1 MSFWILIS
9 TTAAWSFWSMVSR
22 PTRPTSIPNIF
33 TELPTLRPLTVVNR
47 AKREYALSP
56 NKETWPSFTAIYPIQ
71 SSPKTRKMP
80 TVVSTAYL
88 FICVPP
94 HVAPKAGNFF
104 LLMFCRIDNGIDFP
118 NRLPLGNSGQ
128 DGKFDALLRS
138 RLFATSSPNASNSLP
153 LEIIDNILQHAF
165 HLSRI
170 RIGEHRNKFIGVAA
184 GGKAP
189 YGTKVFI
196 DIYAH
201 APSCL

>member
-9 TTAAWSFWSMVSR
+9 TTASWSFWSMVSR

-33 TELPTLRPLTVVNR
+33 T
-47 AKREYALSP
+47 
-56 NKETWPSFTAIYPIQ
+56 IQ

-80 TVVSTAYL
+80 AVVSTAFL
-88 FICVPP
+88 FICLPP

-104 LLMFCRIDNGIDFP
+104 LLMFCRIDDGIYFP
-118 NRLPLGNSGQ
+118 KRLPLGNSGQ
-128 DGKFDALLRS
+128 DGKFDANLRS
-138 RLFATSSPNASNSLP
+138 RLFANSNPNAPNSLL
-153 LEIIDNILQHAF
+153 LEIIDKILKHAF
-165 HLSRI
+165 NLRQI
-170 RIGEHRNKFIGVAA
+170 RIGEHRNKFIGMAA

-201 APSCL
+201 TPYCLLCRFVA